1 MKIEDALALLK
12 VACRAFNEAFG
23 GNPQM
28 HASLR
33 HEVGYDGLVPSVHI
47 WEADDLRT
55 IAKTLGVDI
64 ESRHSLS
71 GDEKL
76 VAVWNGVAL
85 FSFVEE
91 GEN

>member
-1 MKIEDALALLK
+1 MRIEDALALLK

-23 GNPQM
+23 GNPQC

-47 WEADDLRT
+47 WEPDDLRR
-55 IAKTLGVDI
+55 IAQALGVDI
-64 ESRHSLS
+64 ESRRSLS

-76 VAVWNGVAL
+76 VAVWNGVTL
-85 FSFVEE
+85 FSFAE
-91 GEN
+91 GEK